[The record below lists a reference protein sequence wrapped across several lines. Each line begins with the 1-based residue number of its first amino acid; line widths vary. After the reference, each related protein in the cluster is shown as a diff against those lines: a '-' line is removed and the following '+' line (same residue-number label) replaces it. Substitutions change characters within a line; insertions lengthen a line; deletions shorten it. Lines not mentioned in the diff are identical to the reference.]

1 MDKALIVKE
10 KWLNLILDGD
20 ESGPKLWEI
29 RGSGTWIRGR
39 VGLIQS
45 GSGLIMGSTE
55 IVGSSL
61 LLREDFEMF
70 RHLHKIDGAFDDL
83 PYKEP
88 HIWYLKG
95 SQRFSAPIPYQH
107 PQGAVIWVNL
117 EKGVILSGRN

>member
-88 HIWYLKG
+88 A
-95 SQRFSAPIPYQH
+95 SARS
-107 PQGAVIWVNL
+107 GNL
-117 EKGVILSGRN
+117 GEFRERSDFEWEKLITERELMN